1 MKTLL
6 CDVFKRFFYGFV
18 THAWVS
24 DKLDGTNHQD
34 PIAWLKNG
42 VLMTQ
47 LEKDLKAKY
56 RGDTIVSPSVP
67 LVTETPKPNVPSNI
81 MVGQK

>member
-6 CDVFKRFFYGFV
+6 CDVFKRFF
-18 THAWVS
+18 HAWVS

-47 LEKDLKAKY
+47 LEKDLKARY
-56 RGDTIVSPSVP
+56 
-67 LVTETPKPNVPSNI
+67 
-81 MVGQK
+81 